1 MLIKQVRHI
10 SWRSPIFLLLSILII
25 ACGGLTTLLWQM
37 NYSVNSGAAGRNVVG
52 SPTLSG
58 DFVDKIFA
66 GIGSPMV
73 GTGKVVEQTARQTN
87 IDDAFAVA
95 VWWVETNDG
104 MAGVGRGD
112 RNPGAVRGSTG
123 YSSGYD
129 GYTLYP
135 SYSAAIVDWFHVL
148 QSRYVSRGLTSVYS
162 ISGPYVGTSGSGT
175 WAAKVT
181 TLMLHYRNTAPPM
194 QILHHQRMNDQ
205 PSSVVLQQA
214 GQQPAPVAPQ
224 QVPLTSTQ
232 SLQPQQLQPAAQ
244 SPAFSPLPQFF
255 LALSGLFAVIAL
267 IFIAWRLRR
276 GVPLLPTIPAVV
288 QVREAVASATS
299 TISEPTAPLPA
310 LYANEFSPVLE
321 HASAQLEAF
330 PAGLFPASTEALER
344 QTMQTTSPLVQPV
357 TPLPAV
363 PSVAPAASVGGGLL
377 RRYRLVHSA
386 TTASSSEPSTG
397 LPEQPTRTE
406 QLLPVGTMPFRSQP
420 VYRPRVDT
428 DALPA
433 LPGRLLPSRTL
444 EAVGVASGAGSS
456 RSGGGLLQRYRAENG
471 DRNEG

>member
-1 MLIKQVRHI
+1 
-10 SWRSPIFLLLSILII
+10 
-25 ACGGLTTLLWQM
+25 
-37 NYSVNSGAAGRNVVG
+37 
-52 SPTLSG
+52 
-58 DFVDKIFA
+58 
-66 GIGSPMV
+66 
-73 GTGKVVEQTARQTN
+73 
-87 IDDAFAVA
+87 
-95 VWWVETNDG
+95 
-104 MAGVGRGD
+104 
-112 RNPGAVRGSTG
+112 
-123 YSSGYD
+123 
-129 GYTLYP
+129 
-135 SYSAAIVDWFHVL
+135 
-148 QSRYVSRGLTSVYS
+148 
-162 ISGPYVGTSGSGT
+162 
-175 WAAKVT
+175 
-181 TLMLHYRNTAPPM
+181 
-194 QILHHQRMNDQ
+194 
-205 PSSVVLQQA
+205 LQQA

-406 QLLPVGTMPFRSQP
+406 QLLPVGAMPFRSQP